1 MSETPSGAGLGPYIF
16 TLTAEEA
23 GVAAARAGLRR
34 ALAGGLIGRHLAPL
48 AAFVL
53 AILFIAILALTG
65 FVAQRP
71 AEAALLI
78 AAAAFLIQRMATRR
92 RFFRL
97 RRFAAAEIAPFAAA
111 ERLTLAVEDDG
122 LRLDGLA
129 APMRWTFAHC
139 LEVEDAGGLI
149 YLWPRQGAPAIAPT
163 RVFADVTEVA
173 RFVRY
178 IGARLPRGLARSGA
192 DH

>member
-1 MSETPSGAGLGPYIF
+1 MSETPSGAGFGPYVF
-16 TLTAEEA
+16 TLTNEEA

-78 AAAAFLIQRMATRR
+78 AAAAFLIQRLATRR
-92 RFFRL
+92 RFYRL
-97 RRFAAAEIAPFAAA
+97 RRVAVAEIAAFAAA
-111 ERLTLAVEDDG
+111 ERLVLSVADDG
-122 LRLDGLA
+122 LRLEGLA
-129 APMRWTFAHC
+129 APIGWIFADC

-149 YLWPRQGAPAIAPT
+149 YLWPRQGAPAIAPA
-163 RVFADVTEVA
+163 RVFADVTEAA
-173 RFVRY
+173 RLLLY
-178 IGARLPRGLARSGA
+178 IRSRLPRGLARSGA